1 MAILSSP
8 IKSTNSLARK
18 QKTEGKVKGADS
30 VLKASSKK
38 LKLPEE
44 DNTPVT
50 ITKVNKIVETKVK
63 KLQPKITK
71 KVAAKITPFDP
82 RKMLTD
88 IFKGGLGQLEKFAKG
103 LASLK
108 KPLGEIFKFI
118 NKAKSIFLNLL
129 KKLTKIKLAP
139 KEEDG
144 KKPKKKKGGLIGN
157 ILKGAATLGLIA
169 LTTWGV
175 TKLMKKGRERE
186 VKPGDSQIKS
196 VEPLEGTELL
206 GKKEVKKFN
215 KALKVL
221 QQALWDFEEQVKKA
235 ADAKAPSEE
244 ETKDGDKPETDNEK
258 VQSLAGTTR
267 TALIPG
273 DIAPSELNVLVPS
286 AGGETS
292 TDGKKKKLSQLSQ
305 AHIPL
310 NPHLQKIIAEQNN
323 SSGGSGGKSGFYG
336 GTQGSGDGSTASSKT
351 KPMGTENFTNL
362 EIGEG
367 GKLSYSKEEGDDGST
382 TESYS
387 FESSHWK
394 DTGEWDHLKFHVN
407 GEVIAKGH
415 PEWEKMVDDRFSGKK
430 ELSSISKAHIPL
442 NKHLQSK
449 VEAGKKESDL
459 RRDNSLG
466 VSRVAGSEDISQV
479 NESVIQVPTGVNPQ
493 ATPPKSGL
501 TPVRSPDDSS
511 AGVKVPFLIAVD
523 GSNFALM
530 FSKSQYN
537 IVDAL

>member
-1 MAILSSP
+1 MAVLSSP
-8 IKSTNSLARK
+8 IKSTSSLARK

-30 VLKASSKK
+30 VLKATSKK
-38 LKLPEE
+38 LQLPEE

-206 GKKEVKKFN
+206 DKKEVKKFN

-244 ETKDGDKPETDNEK
+244 ETKDGDKPKTDNEK
-258 VQSLAGTTR
+258 VQSLAGTTQ

-273 DIAPSELNVLVPS
+273 ELAPSQLNVLVPPV
-286 AGGETS
+286 GGETTTEESKGNTTSGGESSVTKKSKVMQHDADHS
-292 TDGKKKKLSQLSQ
+292 T
-305 AHIPL
+305 
-310 NPHLQKIIAEQNN
+310 
-323 SSGGSGGKSGFYG
+323 SGGTTGSGG
-336 GTQGSGDGSTASSKT
+336 TEGSGDGSTSTSKT
-351 KPMGTENFTNL
+351 KPLGTENFQNVQVGNTN
-362 EIGEG
+362 I
-367 GKLSYSKEEGDDGST
+367 SYNKTEHQDGSITETYSSST
-382 TESYS
+382 TDPWELGAYDDWTVQGPDGTTLRKGDEGWKEAVQKQLDTR
-387 FESSHWK
+387 FEGK
-394 DTGEWDHLKFHVN
+394 
-407 GEVIAKGH
+407 
-415 PEWEKMVDDRFSGKK
+415 SGKVWLK
-430 ELSSISKAHIPL
+430 DNP
-442 NKHLQSK
+442 HLQAK
-449 VEAGKKESDL
+449 VNASKKESNL
-459 RRDNSLG
+459 RSDN
-466 VSRVAGSEDISQV
+466 AGGISQTSQGQTHTTTNEQMIPVPIGKDPSDSIPQSGTQAV
-479 NESVIQVPTGVNPQ
+479 N
-493 ATPPKSGL
+493 
-501 TPVRSPDDSS
+501 S
-511 AGVKVPFLIAVD
+511 AGDSGSGNKVPFLLPFDNNNIAI
-523 GSNFALM
+523 M
-530 FSKSQYN
+530 FSKITYN

>member
-258 VQSLAGTTR
+258 VQSLAGTTQ

-273 DIAPSELNVLVPS
+273 DIAPSELNVLVPKVED
-286 AGGETS
+286 AGGENNKSTTDTS
-292 TDGKKKKLSQLSQ
+292 QETATTASGKSTV
-305 AHIPL
+305 IPH
-310 NPHLQKIIAEQNN
+310 NADH
-323 SSGGSGGKSGFYG
+323 STSGGTTSGGNE
-336 GTQGSGDGSTASSKT
+336 GSGDGSTATSKT
-351 KPMGTENFTNL
+351 KPLGKENFQNVQVGNTN
-362 EIGEG
+362 I
-367 GKLSYSKEEGDDGST
+367 SYNKTEHQDGSITETYSSST
-382 TESYS
+382 TDPWELGAYDDWTVQGPDGTTLRKGDEGWKEAVQKQLDTR
-387 FESSHWK
+387 FEGKFGDQILK
-394 DTGEWDHLKFHVN
+394 DN
-407 GEVIAKGH
+407 
-415 PEWEKMVDDRFSGKK
+415 P
-430 ELSSISKAHIPL
+430 
-442 NKHLQSK
+442 HLQAK
-449 VEAGKKESDL
+449 VNASKKESNL
-459 RRDNSLG
+459 RSDN
-466 VSRVAGSEDISQV
+466 AGGISQTSQGQTHTTTNEQMIPVPIGKDPSDSIPQSGTQAV
-479 NESVIQVPTGVNPQ
+479 N
-493 ATPPKSGL
+493 
-501 TPVRSPDDSS
+501 S
-511 AGVKVPFLIAVD
+511 AGDSGSGNKVPFLLPFDNNNIAI
-523 GSNFALM
+523 M
-530 FSKSQYN
+530 FSKITYN

>member
-1 MAILSSP
+1 MAVLSSP
-8 IKSTNSLARK
+8 IKSTSSLARK

-30 VLKASSKK
+30 VLKATSKK
-38 LKLPEE
+38 LQLPEE

-206 GKKEVKKFN
+206 DKKEVKKFN

-244 ETKDGDKPETDNEK
+244 ETKDGDKPKTDNEK
-258 VQSLAGTTR
+258 VQSLAGTTQ

-273 DIAPSELNVLVPS
+273 ELAPAELNVIVPKTKEEKAALEKS
-286 AGGETS
+286 KGDTTGVESSVTKKSKVMQHDADHS
-292 TDGKKKKLSQLSQ
+292 T
-305 AHIPL
+305 
-310 NPHLQKIIAEQNN
+310 
-323 SSGGSGGKSGFYG
+323 SGGKAGFYG
-336 GTQGSGDGSTASSKT
+336 GKEGSGDGSTSTSKT
-351 KPMGTENFTNL
+351 KPIGTENFTNL

-415 PEWEKMVDDRFSGKK
+415 PKWEKMVEDQFSGKK

>member
-1 MAILSSP
+1 MAVLSSP
-8 IKSTNSLARK
+8 IKSTSSLARK

-38 LKLPEE
+38 LQLPEN
-44 DNTPVT
+44 DDTPVT
-50 ITKVNKIVETKVK
+50 VTKVNKIVETKVK
-63 KLQPKITK
+63 RLQPKITK
-71 KVAAKITPFDP
+71 KVRSAIKPFDP
-82 RKMLTD
+82 RKMLSD
-88 IFKGGLGQLEKFAKG
+88 IFKGGLGQLEKFAKS
-103 LASLK
+103 LAGLK

-118 NKAKSIFLNLL
+118 NKAKNIFLSLL

-139 KEEDG
+139 KTEPG
-144 KKPKKKKGGLIGN
+144 KKEKKKKGGLIGN

-169 LTTWGV
+169 LTTWGIS
-175 TKLMKKGRERE
+175 KLLDRGKEDKE
-186 VKPGDSQIKS
+186 VKPGESTVKS

-206 GKKEVKKFN
+206 NKKEVKKFN
-215 KALKVL
+215 KALKVF
-221 QQALWDFEEQVKKA
+221 QQALWDFKEQVKKA
-235 ADAKAPSEE
+235 ADSKPKTEE
-244 ETKDGDKPETDNEK
+244 ETTEDKPTTDNEK
-258 VQSLAGTTR
+258 VQSLAGTTQ

>member
-1 MAILSSP
+1 MAVLSSP
-8 IKSTNSLARK
+8 IKSTSSLARK

-30 VLKASSKK
+30 VLKATSKK
-38 LKLPEE
+38 LQLPEE

-206 GKKEVKKFN
+206 DKKEVKKFN

-244 ETKDGDKPETDNEK
+244 ETKDGDKPKTDNEK
-258 VQSLAGTTR
+258 VQSLAGTTQ

-273 DIAPSELNVLVPS
+273 ELAPAELNVIVPKTKEEKAALEKS
-286 AGGETS
+286 KGDTTGVESSVTKKSKVMQHDADHS
-292 TDGKKKKLSQLSQ
+292 T
-305 AHIPL
+305 
-310 NPHLQKIIAEQNN
+310 
-323 SSGGSGGKSGFYG
+323 SGGKAGFYG
-336 GTQGSGDGSTASSKT
+336 GKEGSGDGSTSTSKT
-351 KPMGTENFTNL
+351 KPIGTENFTNL

-394 DTGEWDHLKFHVN
+394 DTGIHDEMRFHVD

-415 PEWEKMVDDRFSGKK
+415 PKWEGMVEKEVYGP
-430 ELSSISKAHIPL
+430 ELSSISKAALKDNP
-442 NKHLQSK
+442 HLQAK
-449 VEAGKKESDL
+449 VNASKKESNL
-459 RRDNSLG
+459 RSDN
-466 VSRVAGSEDISQV
+466 AGGISQTSQGQTHTTTNEQMIPVPIGKDPSDSIPQSGTQAV
-479 NESVIQVPTGVNPQ
+479 N
-493 ATPPKSGL
+493 
-501 TPVRSPDDSS
+501 S
-511 AGVKVPFLIAVD
+511 AGDSGSGNKVPFLLPFDNNNIAI
-523 GSNFALM
+523 M
-530 FSKSQYN
+530 YSKITYN

>member
-258 VQSLAGTTR
+258 VQSLAGTTQ

-273 DIAPSELNVLVPS
+273 DIAPSELNVLVPKVED
-286 AGGETS
+286 AGGENNKSTTDTS
-292 TDGKKKKLSQLSQ
+292 QETATTASGKSTV
-305 AHIPL
+305 IPH
-310 NPHLQKIIAEQNN
+310 NADH
-323 SSGGSGGKSGFYG
+323 STSGGTTSGGNE
-336 GTQGSGDGSTASSKT
+336 GSGDGSTATSKT
-351 KPMGTENFTNL
+351 KPLGKENVEGVQVGNTNISYNKTEHEDGSITENYSSFTNDIIETGSMDNVKIEVDGKML
-362 EIGEG
+362 KKGDPGWEKAVREMHGSEG
-367 GKLSYSKEEGDDGST
+367 KWWQKSKVNKTSGDDKS
-382 TESYS
+382 
-387 FESSHWK
+387 
-394 DTGEWDHLKFHVN
+394 LVQPN
-407 GEVIAKGH
+407 
-415 PEWEKMVDDRFSGKK
+415 
-430 ELSSISKAHIPL
+430 
-442 NKHLQSK
+442 N
-449 VEAGKKESDL
+449 KESDL
-459 RRDNSLG
+459 RRENSLG
-466 VSRVAGSEDISQV
+466 VSKTVEGESSQTT
-479 NESVIQVPTGVNPQ
+479 ETVINVPPGTSTEQ
-493 ATPPKSGL
+493 ALPKSGNQVAR
-501 TPVRSPDDSS
+501 TPEDSS
-511 AGVKVPFLIAVD
+511 ASVRVPFFIAVD
-523 GSNFALM
+523 GSNFALLH
-530 FSKSQYN
+530 SKSQYN